1 MLLRG
6 GVRVTP
12 ALSEGDAGGEGLPE
26 HSRARC
32 GRQAGR
38 AVQGSLPLRAGKCDS
53 ELWELGLESSQGSM
67 SGEAAEAAESVT
79 PLCFGNGSS
88 GDVGC
93 SKEWYERYQ
102 EGGLK
107 SSSKQREILEKSK

>member
-67 SGEAAEAAESVT
+67 SGEAAESVT
-79 PLCFGNGSS
+79 PLYVLVMAALEMWGVLKNGTK
-88 GDVGC
+88 DTKRVA
-93 SKEWYERYQ
+93 SKAAANRDTGKE
-102 EGGLK
+102 
-107 SSSKQREILEKSK
+107 